1 MTPIEAIKSKMIDD
15 AKAYVSHSL
24 DGVTLNDPKLY
35 KIFRLGQESGYR
47 IATEALAYKGE
58 DDEIEFLKSLSAK
71 ISKNGFGNDPN
82 KQADCFLAISD
93 RILKLQSSYKAGED
107 LEPGIQEYLNK
118 RIKELNEADIEF
130 CKDRWNMDYPELR
143 RHLAREESNKV
154 TFARQE
160 LQEVLKLMT
169 KK

>member
-1 MTPIEAIKSKMIDD
+1 MTPIEALKKIKQLCSTGSSQLPQDVWD
-15 AKAYVSHSL
+15 
-24 DGVTLNDPKLY
+24 
-35 KIFRLGQESGYR
+35 
-47 IATEALAYKGE
+47 IATEALAYEGKDEKTFTLDQISNAYDAGE
-58 DDEIEFLKSLSAK
+58 AAADYDRKRIERKDLKKHYFDTIHSVT
-71 ISKNGFGNDPN
+71 
-82 KQADCFLAISD
+82 
-93 RILKLQSSYKAGED
+93 SYKAGED
-107 LEPGIQEYLNK
+107 LEPGGQEYLNR